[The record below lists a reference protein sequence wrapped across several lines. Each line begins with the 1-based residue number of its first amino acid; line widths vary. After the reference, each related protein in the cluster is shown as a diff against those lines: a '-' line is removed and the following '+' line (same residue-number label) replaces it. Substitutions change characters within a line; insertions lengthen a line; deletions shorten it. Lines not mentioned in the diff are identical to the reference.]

1 MSTDVAIY
9 RASVPDRMQY
19 AQALAQSGLLPDA
32 YRGKPANILVAL
44 EYGAGLGIPPMTA
57 IQQVH
62 IVQGKPVASAQ
73 LIGALVRKAGHRLRV
88 TGDDKRAV
96 CEIVRADDPDFTFRS
111 EWTIERAQQAK
122 LTGKE
127 TWRAYPGNMLR
138 ARAITECARDA
149 CPEALAGISYTAE
162 ELGADDLDIVD
173 AYPQTDS
180 GAAGLPARVSGEAE
194 AVGPDR
200 PQEATAAPESPD
212 IVDAV
217 LVDDATDGAGAPA
230 EPGRVT
236 GQPDADHPAPSVDT
250 YAESM
255 RSRQGSRDAGGVTK
269 PQLAKLGVL
278 LRGQSRDQ
286 ALAIVSSIVGRDIGS
301 RNDLTMREAGA
312 VIDALEVQDGAA

>member
-1 MSTDVAIY
+1 MSSDVAIY

-32 YRGKPANILVAL
+32 YRNKPANILVAL

-62 IVQGKPVASAQ
+62 IVQGKPVASSQ

-88 TGDDKRAV
+88 TGDDTRAV
-96 CEIVRADDPDFTFRS
+96 CEIVRSDDPDFTFRS
-111 EWTIERAQQAK
+111 EWTIERAQRAK

-162 ELGADDLDIVD
+162 ELGADELDIESF
-173 AYPQTDS
+173 PQTD
-180 GAAGLPARVSGEAE
+180 GGGHAEPSGET
-194 AVGPDR
+194 
-200 PQEATAAPESPD
+200 ATPPPSLD

-217 LVDDATDGAGAPA
+217 LVDDADTDGAGHPA
-230 EPGRVT
+230 TDDGSRGR
-236 GQPDADHPAPSVDT
+236 PDADHPAPSARPLNDGGDR
-250 YAESM
+250 ER
-255 RSRQGSRDAGGVTK
+255 RSKRMFAMFRERMPDASKDERLAFTSAAVRRDVASSSELTDGE
-269 PQLAKLGVL
+269 L
-278 LRGQSRDQ
+278 LTVCD
-286 ALAIVSSIVGRDIGS
+286 ALALLPKPGASS
-301 RNDLTMREAGA
+301 
-312 VIDALEVQDGAA
+312 